1 MPKNSSKMK
10 NSKNKN
16 KISLDKREL
25 LFPDDTQEY
34 AKIIKLLGDRRITV
48 ILDDQTE
55 VLAVIPGKFRKRCW
69 MKIGDIIIVSKREF
83 QESKYDV
90 CYKYNEDEVRILAK
104 NNEIPEFFLDNATN
118 TKIDNNI
125 LEFQEIEEDI
135 IEDNSEDKNNSEDE
149 FDFENL

>member
-16 KISLDKREL
+16 KSSLVKREIL
-25 LFPDDTQEY
+25 YPDDTQEY
-34 AKIIKLLGDRRITV
+34 AKIIKLLGDRRIMV
-48 ILDDQTE
+48 ILDVQTE
-55 VLAVIPGKFRKRCW
+55 VLAIIPGKFRKRCW

-104 NNEIPEFFLDNATN
+104 NNQIPEFFLDNTTN
-118 TKIDNNI
+118 TKNDNNI
-125 LEFQEIEEDI
+125 LEFQESDE
-135 IEDNSEDKNNSEDE
+135 NNSEDE
-149 FDFENL
+149 DENNSEDDFDFENI

>member
-55 VLAVIPGKFRKRCW
+55 VLALIPGKFRKRCW

-104 NNEIPEFFLDNATN
+104 NKEIPEFFLDNATN

-125 LEFQEIEEDI
+125 LEFQESEEDI
-135 IEDNSEDKNNSEDE
+135 IEDNSEDNSEEE